1 MPVHTMEQEQQEI
14 PPRRKTIW
22 DRENLNQVLAVL
34 RIHIIT
40 ASYGVTVGWPAPI
53 IPLLRSPDT
62 PLPSGPITVEE
73 ASWVGATLCIGGTIG
88 TILFAVIHTYYG
100 KKVGLLLISV
110 PHLILWTLILVGD
123 NVWYIYVARFFSGL
137 TGGGV
142 VSVVPLYIADI
153 ADKKI
158 RGTLGSLTI
167 IFINIGLLFI
177 YTAGNYLPYH
187 VIPKIML
194 VAPVAFLVLVSFLPE
209 TPYCL
214 LRKGRLLEAEKS
226 LMFYRNITDE
236 RQRTVEF
243 TTEFDEMRNFILA
256 ESMQSRICL
265 KDFTTPEAKRGLF
278 IGVFVMALNQFSGI
292 FAILTYAGTI
302 FQMAGTGI
310 DPSVALIIVAAINI
324 CGNLT
329 SFAII
334 DRVGRK
340 ILLLLSAAGVGMALA
355 VLGTY
360 SYLLTAGYDLH
371 GVEWLPVLALSL
383 TLFLAAIGIT
393 NIPFFIVPEV
403 MPPKLRAIG
412 STISATLL
420 CMMAFVC
427 VKLYPILMESIH
439 IHGTVWISSGVC
451 AIGVFVII
459 FLIPETKG
467 KNLNVQ
473 SKQ

>member
-1 MPVHTMEQEQQEI
+1 MFLEFLS
-14 PPRRKTIW
+14 RRYWKQFAAIA
-22 DRENLNQVLAVL
+22 AV
-34 RIHIIT
+34 HIIT

-73 ASWVGATLCIGGTIG
+73 ASWIGATLCIGGTIG
-88 TILFAVIHTYYG
+88 TILFAIIHTYFG
-100 KKVGLLLISV
+100 KKVALLLISI
-110 PHLILWTLILVGD
+110 PHLILWTLILIGD
-123 NVWYIYVARFFSGL
+123 NVWYIYGARFCSGL

-177 YTAGNYLPYH
+177 YTAGNYLPYY

-194 VAPVAFLVLVSFLPE
+194 VAPAGFLILVSFLPE

-214 LRKGRLLEAEKS
+214 LRKGRLLEAEQS
-226 LMFYRNITDE
+226 LMFYRNISDE
-236 RQRTVEF
+236 RHRTVEF
-243 TTEFDEMRNFILA
+243 TAEFEEMRSFILT
-256 ESMQSRICL
+256 ESTQSRICWA
-265 KDFTTPEAKRGLF
+265 DFTTPEAKRGLF

-302 FQMAGTGI
+302 FQMSGTGI
-310 DPSVALIIVAAINI
+310 DPNVALVLVAVINI

-340 ILLLLSAAGVGMALA
+340 ILLLLSAIGVGLALA
-355 VLGTY
+355 VLGAH
-360 SYLLTAGYDLH
+360 SYLLTIGYDLR
-371 GVEWLPVLALSL
+371 GVEWLPVLALAM

-393 NIPFFIVPEV
+393 NVPFFIVPEV
-403 MPPKLRAIG
+403 MPPKLRSIG

-420 CMMAFVC
+420 CMFAFIC
-427 VKLYPILMESIH
+427 VKLYPILMETIY

-451 AIGVFVII
+451 AVGVLVII

-467 KNLNVQ
+467 KNLNIQ
-473 SKQ
+473 SETKR